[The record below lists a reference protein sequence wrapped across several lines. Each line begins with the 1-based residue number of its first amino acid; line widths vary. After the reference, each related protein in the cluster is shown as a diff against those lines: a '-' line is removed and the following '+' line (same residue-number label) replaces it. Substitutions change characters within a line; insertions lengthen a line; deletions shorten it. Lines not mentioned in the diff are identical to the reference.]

1 MSEPITVSYEET
13 LICTL
18 QFESEAEF
26 EDWKDQGSVLRDLH
40 PSQILTEK
48 YNTEVFQ

>member
-1 MSEPITVSYEET
+1 MSDPITVSYEET

-26 EDWKDQGSVLRDLH
+26 EDWQDQGSVLRDLH
-40 PSQILTEK
+40 PSQILTERHHM
-48 YNTEVFQ
+48 EVSQ